1 MTPTEIILHASATR
15 PEWMERKPLSAKIAE
30 IDSWHRDRGFRKIG
44 YHWIVDRT
52 GEVLPGRPETEQ
64 GAHVQGHNRNTLG
77 ICLIGGFGGAA
88 TDKFNDHFTAAQRIA
103 LTDLIA
109 DIQTRHKLTKLSG
122 HNEYANKGC
131 CCFDARSE
139 FSLRPA
145 PKAQTSMFAGIIALI
160 LSLFRK
166 G

>member
-15 PEWMERKPLSAKIAE
+15 PEWLKSRPLSRKIAE

-64 GAHVQGHNRNTLG
+64 GAHVKGRNSQSLG

-145 PKAQTSMFAGIIALI
+145 PKAQTSAFAAIIAAI
-160 LSLFRK
+160 LRLFTK

>member
-15 PEWMERKPLSAKIAE
+15 PEWLKSRPLSRKIAE
-30 IDSWHRDRGFRKIG
+30 IDSWHRARGFRKIG
-44 YHWIVDRT
+44 YHWVVDRDGT
-52 GEVLPGRPETEQ
+52 TLPGRSETEQ
-64 GAHVQGHNRNTLG
+64 GAHVKGHNRNTLG

-109 DIQTRHKLTKLSG
+109 DIQTRHKITKLSG
-122 HNEYANKGC
+122 HNEYSVKAC
-131 CCFDARSE
+131 PCFYARSE
-139 FSLRPA
+139 FTLTGGKTPSL
-145 PKAQTSMFAGIIALI
+145 FAWVIALI
-160 LSLFRK
+160 MKIFTR

>member
-15 PEWMERKPLSAKIAE
+15 PEWLKSRPLSRKIAE
-30 IDSWHRDRGFRKIG
+30 ITSWHRARKFRTIG
-44 YHWIVDRT
+44 YHWIIDRS

-64 GAHVQGHNRNTLG
+64 GAHVKGHNRNTLG

-109 DIQTRHKLTKLSG
+109 DIQTRHKITKLSG

-131 CCFDARSE
+131 PCFDARSE
-139 FSLRPA
+139 FSLRPKTTA
-145 PKAQTSMFAGIIALI
+145 HPSMLALI
-160 LSLFRK
+160 LKLFTK